1 MKEQHKKIT
10 VFGVFAVIG
19 YLLFGFYKSRQEV
32 SQLKIAALTK
42 PAMEE
47 EKEVKQVEDEIP
59 TEESGGGGGG
69 SFSGYV
75 PVEPMLTT
83 PVVYVTPI
91 GYRSMSN
98 YGRVSSAFGPNSPK
112 MRVVDR
118 KVKNIVKGYEPPVS
132 GLSTNVTSTAPA
144 TPVSVNATSANLAP
158 AAVETPKNAALS
170 AAVASPVMTGANS
183 VTANATGSQWAFD
196 CGCN

>member
-10 VFGVFAVIG
+10 VFSVFAIIG

-32 SQLKIAALTK
+32 SALKIAALNK
-42 PAMEE
+42 PAM
-47 EKEVKQVEDEIP
+47 DAP
-59 TEESGGGGGG
+59 TEEGGSGGGGGGG

-75 PVEPMLTT
+75 EPMLAA

-98 YGRVSSAFGPNSPK
+98 YGRLSSAFGPNSPK
-112 MRVVDR
+112 MKVVDR
-118 KVKNIVKGYEPPVS
+118 KVKNIVKGYEPAIT
-132 GLSTNVTSTAPA
+132 GLSPQVTSTAPA

-158 AAVETPKNAALS
+158 AAAVETPKNAALS